1 MYTPVRH
8 VPIDPDAFSFYGV
21 ELENFDAVPT
31 WAYATPHNIQRIT
44 PQTESCLSCH
54 ENDDVFLTADA
65 VAPEER
71 GANAGVIVESAPP
84 MPEGFENVIT
94 GQEDAA
100 PVTDETDSGDDGGF
114 WGDEPA
120 DDADD
125 SSSDDAGFWGDE
137 DDSSDETDDASSDDA
152 DGFWGDED
160 DTSDDTDDA
169 SSDDADGFW
178 GDEDDSS
185 DETDEDTSDDDDFW
199 NSN

>member
-1 MYTPVRH
+1 VSYTNCTNCHVQRTDDDIPFFSVESHELDFRLGYNVLRGSDRPHMYTPVRH
-8 VPIDPDAFSFYGV
+8 VPIDADGMSFYGV
-21 ELENFDAVPT
+21 EFENFDAVPT

-137 DDSSDETDDASSDDA
+137 DDSSDETD
-152 DGFWGDED
+152 
-160 DTSDDTDDA
+160 
-169 SSDDADGFW
+169 
-178 GDEDDSS
+178 
-185 DETDEDTSDDDDFW
+185 EDTSDDDDFW